1 MRLWWGGMLRPY
13 ILVFL
18 LGESELERTFRLAD
32 IEMLAIQSY
41 AKQRDVVIPSLLVF
55 IWRSDIENVTEI
67 ICANITRKQNEKP

>member
-18 LGESELERTFRLAD
+18 LGESELERIFRLAD

-41 AKQRDVVIPSLLVF
+41 AKQHDVVILSLSVYLGG
-55 IWRSDIENVTEI
+55 
-67 ICANITRKQNEKP
+67 